1 MAPPNKMKLTS
12 AELTG
17 RSQLSSGVLRTIVG
31 TQGGEP
37 VSKGS
42 WLRRN
47 IVLLGSAVLTFALA
61 APGSG
66 SARPELEIQASLYSV
81 NLLPPESLCCAFRL
95 HLQPSG
101 ALTTTV
107 TFKGGPVTSNSQ
119 LSESELGALRGTLAA
134 ARFFDLPKY
143 VGVLPEDGVE
153 HRMHIRLGNRSRTV
167 TLYEW
172 PDDWSTP
179 TTDLSLKEL
188 ETTRRAH
195 MVWSAIRA
203 LIRDTRATVR

>member
-1 MAPPNKMKLTS
+1 M
-12 AELTG
+12 
-17 RSQLSSGVLRTIVG
+17 
-31 TQGGEP
+31 
-37 VSKGS
+37 
-42 WLRRN
+42 
-47 IVLLGSAVLTFALA
+47 LLVSAVLTLALA

-66 SARPELEIQASLYSV
+66 SAKPELEIQASLYSV
-81 NLLPPESLCCAFRL
+81 NLLPPESRCCAFKL
-95 HLQPSG
+95 QLQPSG
-101 ALTTTV
+101 ALTTTII
-107 TFKGGPVTSNSQ
+107 FKHGPFTSNSQ
-119 LSESELGALRGTLAA
+119 LSESELRALRDTLAA

-153 HRMHIRLGNRSRTV
+153 HRMQIRLGKRSRTV
-167 TLYEW
+167 TLYEC
-172 PDDWSTP
+172 PDDWFTP